1 MFLVLVVILSFID
14 NGCFIWNSIR
24 VRMWGIFGLVWVILV
39 LAETQRAP
47 LDLAEAERELVS
59 GYNVEYGRFNF
70 VLLFLAEYGNI
81 LMLAIFSYL
90 FWGAGLLLWL
100 IVFLFFRSCYPRV
113 RYDWLMSIMWFIMLP
128 FRAVL

>member
-1 MFLVLVVILSFID
+1 M
-14 NGCFIWNSIR
+14 
-24 VRMWGIFGLVWVILV
+24 V

-81 LMLAIFSYL
+81 LMLAIFSYF

-100 IVFLFFRSCYPRV
+100 FVFLFFRSCYPRI
-113 RYDWLMSIMWFIMLP
+113 RYD
-128 FRAVL
+128 